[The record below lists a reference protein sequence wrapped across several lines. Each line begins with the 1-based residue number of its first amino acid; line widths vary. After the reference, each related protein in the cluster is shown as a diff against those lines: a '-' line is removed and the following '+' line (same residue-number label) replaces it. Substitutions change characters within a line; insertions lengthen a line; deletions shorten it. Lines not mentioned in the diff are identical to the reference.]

1 MVINVQKSTQ
11 MVMAPPSIVS
21 TAILSKATWRLHFSK
36 LLKAR
41 LLDFCL
47 TVIWPIL
54 ECAAPVWH
62 HLLTKSQ
69 TDQIEAIHKR
79 AVNIIYVGTYGMPY
93 TNTLFPAGLMS
104 LTEHGEQLALKLFD
118 SVEEPISCLHHLLA
132 PLRDSAL
139 LSRLR
144 APSKFPRI
152 AQLTQREARNSLGI

>member
-1 MVINVQKSTQ
+1 
-11 MVMAPPSIVS
+11 
-21 TAILSKATWRLHFSK
+21 
-36 LLKAR
+36 
-41 LLDFCL
+41 
-47 TVIWPIL
+47 
-54 ECAAPVWH
+54 
-62 HLLTKSQ
+62 
-69 TDQIEAIHKR
+69 
-79 AVNIIYVGTYGMPY
+79 MPY